1 MAHSSDRTESGEQ
14 KNLMQLWEEHFANAR
29 PETSHDLT
37 GDGYITD
44 SSPSKNTY
52 DTRYDIS
59 QSYYSDLIKKS
70 GSVDYADSV
79 DSFGKIER
87 IDTTQPL
94 PDTQNASPRQDG
106 AIGTDEIDANNA
118 EFQDKTLGAETNNGG
133 TDTATS
139 DKTVTVGPSGGGGG

>member
-37 GDGYITD
+37 GDGYIVK

-52 DTRYDIS
+52 EKRYNIS

-70 GSVDYADSV
+70 GSADYADSV
-79 DSFGKIER
+79 DSFGKIVK
-87 IDTTQPL
+87 IDTTAPL
-94 PDTQNASPRQDG
+94 PDDKIDSPRQEG
-106 AIGTDEIDANNA
+106 AIGTDAIDANNT
-118 EFQDKTLGAETNNGG
+118 EFQNKTLSAETANGG

-139 DKTVTVGPSGGGGG
+139 DKTVTVEPAGGDGG